1 MFNENIN
8 ENNYSYPVSEDLID
22 NDFETLKKE
31 TKEKKD
37 NEKDFSQTEM
47 EIRHIFQMMCQ
58 FGAVDSEKDLIE
70 NIIQD
75 MKSGKISE
83 AKAVETATKIL
94 HDKNGYLTQ
103 YR

>member
-1 MFNENIN
+1 MFNENFS
-8 ENNYSYPVSEDLID
+8 ENNYSYPISKDIVD
-22 NDFETLKKE
+22 NDSN
-31 TKEKKD
+31 

-83 AKAVETATKIL
+83 SKAVEMATKIL